1 MATTTKKIC
10 ESIISQ
16 DINFDCDDLSVRG
29 LEADG
34 LIMNRSD
41 IDFSATVFDDSLKNV
56 IKTLVLKSGKRAYD
70 IVQMGSTP
78 FTGVKTSLNVG
89 TYRNT
94 WQHEIPIAVLANSPE
109 VAQNIIDGL
118 ANGTFVVILRNV
130 NKGSDGKA
138 EYQVYGYAQGLR
150 ASEGTNEKYSED
162 TDGGWL
168 LTLQESAAPKSA
180 MFYFDTDSKTTATKY
195 ESLKTAATA

>member
-16 DINFDCDDLSVRG
+16 DISFDCDDLSVRG

-34 LIMNRSD
+34 LIINRSD
-41 IDFSATVFDDSLKNV
+41 IDFSATVFDDTLKNV
-56 IKTLVLKSGKRAYD
+56 IKTLVLKTGKRAYD

-78 FTGVKTSLNVG
+78 FTGVQSSLNVG

-94 WQHEIPIAVLANSPE
+94 WQHQIPIAVLANSPE

-130 NKGSDGKA
+130 NKGTDGKS

-168 LTLQESAAPKSA
+168 ITLQESAAPKSA
-180 MFYFDTDSKTTATKY
+180 MFYFNTDSKTTATQY